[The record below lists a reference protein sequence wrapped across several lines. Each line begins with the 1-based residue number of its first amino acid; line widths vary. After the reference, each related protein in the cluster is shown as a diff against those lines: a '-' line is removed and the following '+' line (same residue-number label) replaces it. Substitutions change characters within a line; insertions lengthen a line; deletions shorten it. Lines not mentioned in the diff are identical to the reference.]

1 MPDAASGWQVTVRPR
16 ARLPFFIFPFFIFH
30 FHLSAIR
37 LLAIDIDGTLL
48 DRAGNVPPENR
59 RAIAAALDRG
69 VEVALVTGRGFTFAR
84 PVAEQLDL
92 PVVLVA
98 SNGAVVRS
106 LDGTTILRR
115 LMPLAVARDVL
126 AQTAGYRAEVAVVFD
141 RPGAAQLVSG
151 GLDWS
156 HPARAGYYGRYGAL
170 ISEVLPLEDC
180 LLEDPIEVMFT
191 GGIARMRDLVRL
203 LENGPDATR
212 YAVSFVEYAWRDF
225 VLVDV
230 LGAGVTK
237 GTTLAE
243 WARAM
248 GLSRTAIMAVG
259 DNHNDREMLEFAGTG
274 VVMGNS
280 VPELLDGQFAVTGT
294 NDEAGLAQAIDRF
307 VLDGRRD

>member
-1 MPDAASGWQVTVRPR
+1 MPP
-16 ARLPFFIFPFFIFH
+16 
-30 FHLSAIR
+30 IR

-48 DRAGNVPPENR
+48 DRRGDVPPENR
-59 RAIAAALDRG
+59 RAIAGAVDRG
-69 VEVALVTGRGFTFAR
+69 VQVALVTGRGFTFAR

-156 HPARAGYYGRYGAL
+156 HPSRAGYYGRYGAL

-230 LGAGVTK
+230 LGPGVTK

-243 WARAM
+243 WARA
-248 GLSRTAIMAVG
+248 LDLPRTAIMAIG

-274 VVMGNS
+274 VVMANS

>member
-1 MPDAASGWQVTVRPR
+1 MPFLTS
-16 ARLPFFIFPFFIFH
+16 
-30 FHLSAIR
+30 HLSAIR

-48 DRAGNVPPENR
+48 DRRGNVPPENR
-59 RAIAAALDRG
+59 RAIAGALDRG
-69 VEVALVTGRGFTFAR
+69 VQVALVTGRGFTFAL

-98 SNGAVVRS
+98 SNGAVVRR

-115 LMPLAVARDVL
+115 LMPLAVARQVL
-126 AQTAGYRAEVAVVFD
+126 AQTAGHRAEAAVVFD
-141 RPGAAQLVSG
+141 RPGAGQLVSG

-156 HPARAGYYGRYGAL
+156 HPSRAGYYGRYGAL

-203 LENGPDATR
+203 LESGPDTAR

-248 GLSRTAIMAVG
+248 GLPRTAIMAVG

-274 VVMGNS
+274 VVMANS

-294 NDEAGLAQAIDRF
+294 NEEAGLAQAIDRF
-307 VLDGRRD
+307 VLDDRRGDRRD